1 MDELT
6 HNSIE
11 AALVAAQ
18 ANVTAVK
25 KDGKNTFAGWKY
37 ATADELIAESKKN
50 FKTAGLAFDRKSDKL
65 VYLEGNPLIESV
77 FNLTHGATK
86 EVTEYTSSWPVIEKK
101 GTPLDKAYAAGL
113 TSSLAYKIR
122 DVLLIPK
129 TNEDDSMDRRDD
141 TQYEPKPKQKWKQEK
156 KQETIKQGPK
166 WPELLEKYRPLLPLV
181 NMSES
186 QFGNLTLDEYMTTR
200 AKISDLQKTQELTRE
215 G

>member
-6 HNSIE
+6 HNSLE

-18 ANVTAVK
+18 GSVTAVK
-25 KDGKNTFAGWKY
+25 KDGKNSYAGWAY

-50 FKTAGLAFDRKSDKL
+50 FKGAGLAFDRKSDKL

-86 EVTEYTSSWPVIEKK
+86 EVTEYTSNWPVIEKK

-129 TNEDDSMDRRDD
+129 TNEDDSMDKRDD
-141 TQYEPKPKQKWKQEK
+141 TQYEPKPKWKK

-166 WPELLEKYRPLLPLV
+166 WPELLEKYKPLLPLV
-181 NMSES
+181 NMTES

-200 AKISDLQKTQELTRE
+200 AKISDLQKTQEINRE